1 MFLLVIFVISFFI
14 FMGKLRTGRFFN
26 PLSFYLTF
34 WGTWIL
40 FSMGNPY
47 ELYEVSEKTYFII
60 LLSLFC
66 FGLGCILIDIPKIQ
80 IKDSIVKN
88 DESYKFLGSRIF
100 LITQFIVFAILFVY
114 YLKYSSLMSSLPL
127 DYQRRIVYEVGL
139 LFTTTYEMLFYNWV
153 LKPIMTISVI
163 MTISNYVIYGKKNIS
178 LIIAFLNCILFS
190 MVGNGRLI
198 FFDLLIFILVAV
210 AFKKSFSKQNPIP
223 KWHIRKSTINKS
235 ILFSGVIAVLIYVMN
250 STSVKR
256 LGLENPSLVD
266 MWDTFVNYSLQQGIV
281 YFVGP
286 LRALDN
292 FLTLQIADSVG
303 YTFGRATFG
312 GIEEIFASLMSS
324 FFGDPTWALN
334 SANIKTASFTVPP
347 IQIGSDQTFNALYT
361 NIMNFYLDAGVTGV
375 IVMSLLFGI
384 TSGLVFKYCLNNTNI
399 FKISLLVYYTHHL
412 IVSEFRWDYQSPA
425 TWVIILLF
433 VFLIK
438 KYQTSKVKNSVPKTR
453 KRIKIVW

>member
-26 PLSFYLTF
+26 PVSFYLTF

-47 ELYEVSEKTYFII
+47 GLYEVSEKTYFII

-66 FGLGCILIDIPKIQ
+66 FGLGCILIDIPKIR
-80 IKDSIVKN
+80 IKDSIVKD
-88 DESYKFLGSRIF
+88 DESYKFLDSRIF
-100 LITQFIVFAILFVY
+100 LITQFIVLTILFVY

-127 DYQRRIVYEVGL
+127 DYQRKIVYEVGL
-139 LFTTTYEMLFYNWV
+139 LFTTTYEMLFYNWI

-163 MTISNYVIYGKKNIS
+163 MTISNYIIYGKKNMS
-178 LIIAFLNCILFS
+178 LIVALLNCVLFS

-198 FFDLLIFILVAV
+198 FFDLLIFILVAI
-210 AFKKSFSKQNPIP
+210 AFKKSFSKQKSIP
-223 KWHIRKSTINKS
+223 KWHIRKSTIKKS
-235 ILFSGVIAVLIYVMN
+235 ILFTSAVIVLMYVMN
-250 STSVKR
+250 STSAKR
-256 LGLENPSLVD
+256 LGLDNPSLFD
-266 MWDTFVNYSLQQGIV
+266 MWDTFVNYSLQQGVV

-324 FFGDPTWALN
+324 FSGDPTWALN

-361 NIMNFYLDAGVTGV
+361 NIMNFYLDAGLTGV
-375 IVMSLLFGI
+375 IIMSLLFGI
-384 TSGLVFKYCLNNTNI
+384 ASGLVFKYCLNNTNI

-425 TWVIILLF
+425 TWVIVVTFI
-433 VFLIK
+433 FLIK